1 MTIQGVYLEPVRLR
15 TNGFKEFDQRF
26 GHKLVSLYEI
36 NYAEVIHGYLGIES
50 EWDDTTYYHGTS
62 HCGCLD
68 QRIANP
74 ENNRIPVYSWCEG
87 AHCCTKGIINSGF
100 LKTKSPRGHFFS
112 PQVKTAR
119 SYATTRGQG
128 VAPNSNLLSIF
139 VCVTRNA
146 KSANVGPGHED
157 YHSVKNDNEILSV
170 FVAIVRK

>member
-74 ENNRIPVYSWCEG
+74 ENNRIPVYSWCE
-87 AHCCTKGIINSGF
+87 AA
-100 LKTKSPRGHFFS
+100 PRVSSTAAFS
-112 PQVKTAR
+112 RPRVLVVKTAR

-146 KSANVGPGHED
+146 KSANMGPGHED
-157 YHSVKNDNEILSV
+157 YHSVKNDNEILPV